1 MMRKGA
7 ISFII
12 LFFCSLAY
20 GQVPTTDSTAVQV
33 LAPTQR
39 QSTIKQ
45 KDGTDLQILAGTVK
59 LKQGNTIFY
68 CDSCV
73 VNTKTRVFEAFGRV
87 HINDSDTAHVYA
99 NYLRYLIDPRYA
111 YLKGNVRLTDGHGT
125 LTTNELEYDVAQKV
139 GTYKNGG
146 KVTNKKTVIT
156 SREGVYYADL
166 NDVYFKQKVEIK
178 DPSHYVT
185 SDSILYN
192 TETGIA
198 RFISQTFLRDSTG
211 RTIETRE
218 GFYDP
223 AGGRSEFTQ
232 RTRIQDGSLII
243 EGDQIV
249 NDEASGIVQIREN
262 GVLIDTAQ
270 GINILA
276 NEIFANKKTGAYLA
290 TRNPLMIIR
299 QEKDSIY
306 IKGDTLFSAR
316 LTDRFQQTETPPDST
331 AQMADEENNM
341 VDSVDRPAKTP
352 LTIDSTAAE
361 NNMVAKVAR
370 PSKTPLTNDSTNR
383 YFEAFHNVKIFTDS
397 LQAVSD
403 SLFYSFRDSTFQLY
417 QEPIVWSNNSQVT
430 GDTIYLYTKNK
441 KADRIKV
448 FENGFLINTKQEGI
462 FNQVKATRI
471 DGFFTQGSMDSVLAK
486 GAAESIYFIQDDDSA
501 YSGINQTAS
510 DRIDVYFLASELKKI
525 VFRGAVKGTVW
536 PITQKK
542 PSEMRL
548 EGFQWLDRLRP
559 KTKYDLFQ

>member
-1 MMRKGA
+1 MMRKSL
-7 ISFII
+7 ISFLLLI
-12 LFFCSLAY
+12 FYSLTY
-20 GQVPTTDSTAVQV
+20 GQVSDADSTAVHV

-39 QSTIKQ
+39 QFTIKQ
-45 KDGTDLQILAGTVK
+45 KDGTDFQILAGTVK
-59 LKQGNTIFY
+59 LRQGTTIFY

-125 LTTNELEYDVAQKV
+125 LTTNELEYDVAGKI

-146 KVTNKKTVIT
+146 KVTNEKTVIT
-156 SREGVYYADL
+156 SKEGVYYADIR
-166 NDVYFKQKVEIK
+166 DVYFKKDVEIK
-178 DPSHYVT
+178 DPSHYVK

-192 TETGIA
+192 TESGIA
-198 RFISQTFLRDSTG
+198 RFISQTFLRDSSG

-223 AGGRSEFTQ
+223 KGGRSEFSQ

-243 EGDQIV
+243 EGNQIV
-249 NDEASGIVQIREN
+249 NDEASGIIQIREN

-316 LTDRFQQTETPPDST
+316 LTDRFQVADST
-331 AQMADEENNM
+331 ADATNESSAEETDVM
-341 VDSVDRPAKTP
+341 
-352 LTIDSTAAE
+352 
-361 NNMVAKVAR
+361 AKVTR
-370 PSKTPLTNDSTNR
+370 PSKGPLLNDSTNR
-383 YFEAFHNVKIFTDS
+383 YFEAFHNVKIFSDS

-403 SLFYSFRDSTFQLY
+403 SLFYSFKDSTFQLY
-417 QEPIVWSNNSQVT
+417 QEPVVWSNSSQVT
-430 GDTIYLYTKNK
+430 GDTIFLYTKNK

-448 FENGFLINTKQEGI
+448 FENGFLINSKEEEV

-471 DGFFTQGSMDSVLAK
+471 DGFFTQGVMDSVRAK
-486 GAAESIYFIQDDDSA
+486 GDAESIYFIQDEDSA

-510 DRIDVYFLASELKKI
+510 DRIDVYFANSELKKI
-525 VFRGAVKGTVW
+525 VFRTGVKGTIW
-536 PITQKK
+536 PITQKT

-548 EGFQWLDRLRP
+548 QGFQWLERLRP
-559 KTKYDLFQ
+559 KTKYDLFE